1 MNAVQPTFP
10 LNAWYAAA
18 YDVEVGRTLLARTIC
33 NQKLVMF
40 RKTDGSV
47 AVLEDACWH
56 RLLPLSMGRLDGD
69 ELTCGYHGLV
79 FNAQGRCTHMP
90 SQESINPSAC
100 VRSFPVV
107 EKHRFV
113 WIWPGDPAKAD
124 PALVPDMHW
133 NDDAQW
139 AGDGKLITVKC
150 DYRLVVDN
158 LMDLTHETFV
168 HGSSIGQQAVAE
180 APFVATH
187 GDRTA
192 TVTRWM
198 KDIDAPPFWA
208 GQIMQGRGYEGK
220 VDRWQI
226 IRFEAPAT
234 VCIDVGVAETGTG
247 AVPPGGNKGDP
258 KLSDRSRGVNG
269 FVLNTI
275 TPETDKTCHYF
286 WAFARNYCLGEQRLT
301 HQLREGVASIFR
313 EDELIL
319 EAQQKA
325 IDEHPDHKFYNLNI
339 DAGSM
344 WARRLID
351 NMIAKE
357 RKPAPV
363 FPIRRVA

>member
-1 MNAVQPTFP
+1 MANPTSFP

-18 YDVEVGRTLLARTIC
+18 YDVEVVQQLLARTIC
-33 NQKLVMF
+33 KQKVVMF

-56 RLLPLSMGRLDGD
+56 RLLPLSLGRLHGD
-69 ELTCGYHGLV
+69 QITCGYHGLV

-90 SQESINPSAC
+90 SQETINPTAC
-100 VRSFPVV
+100 VRSYPVV

-133 NDDAQW
+133 NDDPAW
-139 AGDGKLITVKC
+139 AGDGKLITVQC
-150 DYRLVVDN
+150 DYRLVIDN

-187 GDRTA
+187 GDRSA

-198 KDIDAPPFWA
+198 SNIDAPPFWA
-208 GQIMQGRGYEGK
+208 RQIRQARDYQGP

-226 IRFEAPAT
+226 IRFEAPCT
-234 VCIDVGVAETGTG
+234 VNIDVGVAEAGTG
-247 AVPPGGNKGDP
+247 AFPPGGNTGDAR
-258 KLSDRSRGVNG
+258 LSDRSRGVNG
-269 FVLNTI
+269 MVLNTI
-275 TPETDKTCHYF
+275 TPETDGSCHYF
-286 WAFARNYCLGEQRLT
+286 WAFARNYRLGEQGLT
-301 HQLREGVASIFR
+301 HQLREGVAKIFR

-319 EAQQKA
+319 EAQQRA
-325 IDEHPDHKFYNLNI
+325 MVERPERAFYNLNI
-339 DAGSM
+339 DAGAV

-351 NMIAKE
+351 GLVAREQPK
-357 RKPAPV
+357 RTV
-363 FPIRRVA
+363 VPIRAAA

>member
-1 MNAVQPTFP
+1 MPSSKPTFP

-18 YDVEVGRTLLARTIC
+18 YDVEVVNKLLARTIC
-33 NQKLVMF
+33 KQKVVMF

-56 RLLPLSMGRLDGD
+56 RLMPLSMGHLQGD

-79 FNAQGRCTHMP
+79 YNAQGRCVHMP
-90 SQESINPSAC
+90 SQETLNPSAC

-107 EKHRFV
+107 ERHRFV

-133 NDDAQW
+133 NDDAEW

-168 HGSSIGQQAVAE
+168 HGSSIGQRAVAE

-198 KDIDAPPFWA
+198 ENIDAPPFWA
-208 GQIMQGRGYEGK
+208 GQINHARNYKGK

-234 VCIDVGVAETGTG
+234 VNIDVGVAEAGSG
-247 AVPPGGNKGDP
+247 APPKDGFAG
-258 KLSDRSRGVNG
+258 DRSKGVNG
-269 FVLNTI
+269 FVLNTV
-275 TPETDKTCHYF
+275 TPETDGSCHYF

-301 HQLREGVASIFR
+301 HQLREGVAGIFR
-313 EDELIL
+313 EDEIVL
-319 EAQQKA
+319 EAQQIA
-325 IDEHPDHKFYNLNI
+325 IDERPEHTFYNLNI
-339 DAGSM
+339 DAGSV
-344 WARRLID
+344 WARKLID
-351 NMIAKE
+351 GLIARE
-357 RKPAPV
+357 TTPAPV
-363 FPIRRVA
+363 KAVIPVRLVA